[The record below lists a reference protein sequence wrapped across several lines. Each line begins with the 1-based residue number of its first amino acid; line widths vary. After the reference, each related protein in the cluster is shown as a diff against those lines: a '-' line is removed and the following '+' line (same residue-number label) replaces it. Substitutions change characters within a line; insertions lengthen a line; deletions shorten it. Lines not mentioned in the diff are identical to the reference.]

1 MTQDP
6 FSKQR
11 MDENFKVDS
20 DNNQPIISREST
32 TEEYMRVINIDCNE
46 NIECAFK
53 KIIEALG
60 YSIENTDNSK
70 TVFIC
75 KRGEDIKKRGYHIPD
90 VFIFQQENHG
100 ENFYHDFFWD
110 VDAVRTRL
118 ASFKQ
123 CENHISKDDLKD
135 WCIGALRMKL
145 GLDEYCHGVTSCNP
159 LKNPEVLIKNAKKV
173 DDALLEE
180 WFQKELEELKEL
192 KPDDIAEFLKK
203 IEPRGSQVRFL
214 KPFGKLN
221 ALLIDDEPLENEAQ
235 AEWKNNLNIE
245 PLIFAEEKKN
255 KKYKIE
261 WLIEKLDS
269 SRYQFDVILL
279 DLCIKD
285 ELNDDPTGYTFLPV
299 LRQFFPLTP
308 IIVYSSFTDMGHI
321 SRAFRDGATWY
332 LRKENKHKLARHIV
346 SIFSHPQWEREW
358 SAIKENYSFKP
369 EKKDQA
375 LDDIDKFLIASPT
388 KNLPGNEIKW
398 KQTNEGAS
406 SSKTYII
413 GKDYSKAVVKI
424 DAPAKTKSEYD
435 RYQRFIR
442 PYLDNNAGRI
452 YTPPVIADYQKS
464 AIAYTFAGSASCEI
478 KIFRERIKKALC
490 GKESIEK
497 ITKNINDLYD
507 NLISQLHRVKIEQ
520 QDEHRDEHR
529 DYPNLFYYETEK
541 QSGTYAM
548 KMPNENII
556 NAQKM
561 QNDYDSELK
570 MFISRGISRGKNS
583 VHFFDCNDLTPYK
596 IQGDLIRTAGM
607 HELNPFIFKLK
618 SKCVPVDKLQNNL
631 REFFDDEHRTKN
643 IDVSIVHGDLNT
655 GNIMLEEGSDKIWL
669 IDFAVTHRDTP
680 IIDYTVLYYSVLR
693 DLRDILCVKP
703 SADNF
708 IQLILSSLR
717 LDNNKTALRLS
728 ADSTLEHCKWKNAA
742 VLLTHITSKVPEKW
756 LPAYQCGVAMSLIY
770 GTRNLIDRK
779 DTQKDWSKIAK
790 AAAAAITKSLLAKS
804 EA

>member
-1 MTQDP
+1 
-6 FSKQR
+6 
-11 MDENFKVDS
+11 
-20 DNNQPIISREST
+20 
-32 TEEYMRVINIDCNE
+32 MRVINIDCDE
-46 NIECAFK
+46 KIEKAFNR
-53 KIIEALG
+53 IIDALG
-60 YSIENTDNSK
+60 DGIEDKENSE

-75 KRGEDIKKRGYHIPD
+75 KHGEDIKKRGYHIPD
-90 VFIFQQENHG
+90 VFLFQQEIHG
-100 ENFYHDFFWD
+100 ETFYYDFFWD

-123 CENHISKDDLKD
+123 CENCISDDDLKD

-159 LKNPEVLIKNAKKV
+159 LKNPEVLIENAKKV
-173 DDALLEE
+173 DDALLKELFE
-180 WFQKELEELKEL
+180 KELEELEELEEL

-221 ALLIDDEPLENEAQ
+221 ALLIDDEALEGEAP
-235 AEWKNNLNIE
+235 AEWKNNLNIV
-245 PLIFAEEKKN
+245 PLIFDEEKTN

-261 WLIEKLDS
+261 WLIKKLDS

-358 SAIKENYSFKP
+358 SAIKNYSFEPKGP
-369 EKKDQA
+369 A

-478 KIFRERIKKALC
+478 EIFRERIKKALC
-490 GKESIEK
+490 GEESIKK
-497 ITKNINDLYD
+497 IKKNINDLYY

-520 QDEHRDEHR
+520 QDEHRD
-529 DYPNLFYYETEK
+529 YPNLFYYETEK
-541 QSGTYAM
+541 RSGTYAM
-548 KMPNENII
+548 KMPNQNII
-556 NAQKM
+556 DATEI
-561 QNDYDSELK
+561 QNGYCANPKK

-607 HELNPFIFKLK
+607 HELNPFIFKLE
-618 SKCVPVDKLQNNL
+618 SECVPVDKLQNKLQNNL

-693 DLRDILCVKP
+693 DLRDILCVEP
-703 SADNF
+703 SPDNF
-708 IQLILSSLR
+708 IQLILSSLLLDDSNGVLR
-717 LDNNKTALRLS
+717 LNDNN
-728 ADSTLEHCKWKNAA
+728 TLEHCKWENAA
-742 VLLTHITSKVPEKW
+742 VLLTHITSKVPKKW

-770 GTRNLIDRK
+770 GTRNLIDSK
-779 DTQKDWSKIAK
+779 DAQKNWSEIAE
-790 AAAAAITKSLLAKS
+790 AAATAIEKLLTQNK
-804 EA
+804 EASN